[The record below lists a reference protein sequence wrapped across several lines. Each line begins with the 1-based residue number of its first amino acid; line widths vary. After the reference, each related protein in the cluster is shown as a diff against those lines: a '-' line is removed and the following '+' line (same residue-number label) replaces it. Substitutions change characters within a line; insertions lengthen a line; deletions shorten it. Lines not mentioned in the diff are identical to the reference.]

1 MIASGKT
8 IPSNDA
14 HTFGEWIDIG
24 KGQRSRVCTTCAHT
38 ETITDTVTDTLTDSP
53 VSNTGCQAA
62 MTVQVLPLLPLI
74 GACLAMRKRKNEE

>member
-24 KGQRSRVCTTCAHT
+24 NGQRSRVCTTCAHT
-38 ETITDTVTDTLTDSP
+38 ETVTDTLTDPP

-62 MTVQVLPLLPLI
+62 LPLHIVMLLPLI